1 MDLSPAILGAG
12 AIGALVI
19 AIIFLVGM
27 TKKWG
32 MLVPCTGMMLFGA
45 MALPLTW
52 NDRVK
57 PTIWLPIQTQRST
70 LFLAFGCL
78 GMLML
83 LIQARR
89 LRGKAIPISALMLL
103 LAGVYASLLR
113 VVHNDPLDGAQSIFL
128 SVMTLV
134 PLLFTASAVID
145 SFDDLRVLIRVVA
158 ALGVIW
164 LGMTGL
170 QIVVNP
176 TLVTMGN
183 EFRFVGL
190 FSNPQHSGVFMA
202 FLCVSLLWL
211 TMNDLKRY
219 KLIYL
224 GMLGI
229 SSVLLLWTGSR
240 TGLGMAIIGVSA
252 TLYSRVGRAILVLPL
267 VALVGYIGLKVMV
280 DVLGITF
287 GVERL
292 ASTANT
298 RDYAWWK
305 LYSVGLESPLFGVG
319 TEDAEKS
326 ENSWLYGFA
335 SYGIGMLALLLMM
348 ALTGTIEIIK
358 SFRARFSVPG
368 EYRNYFDFLNGM
380 MLMYFAG
387 AVLEGYM
394 ISRVSSTLA
403 FFMIAAVANANL
415 RKLAKYGW
423 VDEYEMYDDYSEDAY
438 SSYDQFSDYGDGE
451 YAPDHA

>member
-1 MDLSPAILGAG
+1 VIPLS
-12 AIGALVI
+12 AL
-19 AIIFLVGM
+19 A
-27 TKKWG
+27 
-32 MLVPCTGMMLFGA
+32 
-45 MALPLTW
+45 
-52 NDRVK
+52 
-57 PTIWLPIQTQRST
+57 
-70 LFLAFGCL
+70 LFLAGL
-78 GMLML
+78 
-83 LIQARR
+83 
-89 LRGKAIPISALMLL
+89 
-103 LAGVYASLLR
+103 YASTLR
-113 VVHNDPLDGAQSIFL
+113 VVHNDPLDAAQSIFL
-128 SVMTLV
+128 SIMTLI
-134 PLLFTASAVID
+134 PLLFTASAVLD
-145 SFDDLRVLIRVVA
+145 SFDDLRVLIRGIAV
-158 ALGVIW
+158 LGMIW

-170 QIVVNP
+170 QILINP

-202 FLCVSLLWL
+202 FMCVSLLWL
-211 TMNDLKRY
+211 VMNDLKRY

-229 SSVLLLWTGSR
+229 SGVLLLWTGSR
-240 TGLGMAIIGVSA
+240 TGLGMAIIGVST
-252 TLYSRVGRAILVLPL
+252 TLYSRVGRAILFLPI
-267 VALVGYIGLKVMV
+267 AGLVGYIGLKIMV

-305 LYSVGLESPLFGVG
+305 LYTVAMENPLFGVG

-335 SYGIGMLALLLMM
+335 SYGIGMFALLLSL
-348 ALTGTIEIIK
+348 AIAGTVEIFR
-358 SFRARFSVPG
+358 SFRTRFTVTG

-394 ISRVSSTLA
+394 ISRVSSTLG

-415 RKLAKYGW
+415 RKLAKHEW
-423 VDEYEMYDDYSEDAY
+423 VDEYDEYDDDYV
-438 SSYDQFSDYGDGE
+438 SYSDYGDDE
-451 YAPDHA
+451 YAPEQA

>member
-1 MDLSPAILGAG
+1 MELSPAILGAG
-12 AIGALVI
+12 IFGGLFI
-19 AIIFLVGM
+19 AVIFLIGM
-27 TKKWG
+27 MKKWG
-32 MLVPCTGMMLFGA
+32 MLVPCSGMMLFGA
-45 MALPLTW
+45 MALPLSW
-52 NDRVK
+52 NDRIK
-57 PTIWLPIQTQRST
+57 PTIWLPIQSNRST
-70 LFLAFGCL
+70 LYLAFGCL

-83 LIQARR
+83 LIQLRR

-103 LAGVYASLLR
+103 FAGIYASMLR
-113 VVHNDPLDGAQSIFL
+113 VIHNDPLDAAQSVFL
-128 SVMTLV
+128 SVTTLV

-158 ALGVIW
+158 VLGVIW

-202 FLCVSLLWL
+202 FMCVSLLWL
-211 TMNDLKRY
+211 LMNDLKRY
-219 KLIYL
+219 KLFYL

-229 SSVLLLWTGSR
+229 SGVLLLWTGSR

-252 TLYSRVGRAILVLPL
+252 TLYSRVGRAILFLP
-267 VALVGYIGLKVMV
+267 VAGLVGYIGLKVMV

-305 LYSVGLESPLFGVG
+305 LYSVAMENPLFGAG
-319 TEDAEKS
+319 TDEAEKS

-335 SYGIGMLALLLMM
+335 SYGIGMLALLLG
-348 ALTGTIEIIK
+348 LTFAGTFEILR
-358 SFRARFSVPG
+358 SFRARFTVPS
-368 EYRNYFDFLNGM
+368 EYRNYFDFLNGL

-423 VDEYEMYDDYSEDAY
+423 VDEYDLYDEYDDEYV
-438 SSYDQFSDYGDGE
+438 SYSDYGDDE
-451 YAPDHA
+451 YAPEQA